1 MNHVKHVLVWV
12 GAGDG
17 VGDWGLRVEGVGGWG
32 GGGVGGAGRLGG

>member
-17 VGDWGLRVEGVGGWG
+17 VGDWGLRVRGGKG
-32 GGGVGGAGRLGG
+32 